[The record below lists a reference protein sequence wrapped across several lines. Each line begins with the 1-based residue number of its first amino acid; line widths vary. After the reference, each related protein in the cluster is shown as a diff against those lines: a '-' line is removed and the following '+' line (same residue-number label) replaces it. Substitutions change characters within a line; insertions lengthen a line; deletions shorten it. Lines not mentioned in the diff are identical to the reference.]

1 MKKKVSRKN
10 TRTNMKE
17 PEVMPEIIPNKFLNE
32 ADIVVNE
39 IIEKIISLS
48 ISLNFSNNIEKN
60 ISHSCFDFLRC
71 TIDSYLNLNFISH
84 DKEEI
89 KNSKDLS
96 IISEKDNI
104 NIFQGIDPIL
114 KEEQNDSNKNIN
126 ITSTEPSFEE
136 QIFFKNYSRGEN
148 NWDLMEEPS
157 SNKYDRYATTLVKF
171 KEIEKERNKYNKN
184 DKEILEEIDEEN
196 ENISLNENNNNN
208 NTNEVKEIKEKSGS
222 ARKNTIKI
230 TNVYNND
237 FNINNNNTRQKKKN
251 LNDIM
256 SQFSFHDLDDNNDI
270 YKEPTNIDYEKL
282 RKEIQE
288 KQKEENEE
296 KNIQKNAKREVENKM
311 KLVAEKN
318 RQYIGKK
325 ITVDSN
331 GEIVFIKGIKLDKLS
346 KEFITMKTVTK
357 LVKDEEKEK
366 ENEKS
371 KSKKKKKRNDNN
383 PFNINN
389 ININNAKNEEEKTE
403 NKEEKPVEK
412 LSDIMSEKNEENPGD
427 KTLRGRN
434 QKLPK
439 IRGGK
444 FKTKESLDE
453 IYKNKLL
460 KRIEEGPIV
469 LSGSNFEIMNMEVG
483 VSLKEKEKYKT
494 GGKDFYH
501 KFNKFSLDN
510 YNKQLK
516 ETLQVNSFMKS
527 QTENDNLVKSDI
539 VNNYINNFTDGYNSS
554 INFGTNNS
562 NINQATLNSNKNFLT
577 NYNTLSNFGN
587 VSTNRSKFTNNSLSP
602 ELKLSGTGF
611 SLKTSMDKLNLISD
625 RQERLAKKSQ
635 NIFKRRIFNL
645 TSNKFTLPKL
655 EEINKFSSEIL
666 TSSNW
671 MSKRGVNNAMGKP
684 FRFPEK
690 PGFKEIIREMGYN
703 GKISRDRNN
712 YFIRTQNTETR
723 K

>member
-10 TRTNMKE
+10 TRTNTKVME
-17 PEVMPEIIPNKFLNE
+17 TIPEVIANKFLNE

-48 ISLNFSNNIEKN
+48 ISLNFSNNINKN
-60 ISHSCFDFLRC
+60 IPQSCFDFLRS

-89 KNSKDLS
+89 NNSNNLS
-96 IISEKDNI
+96 IISEKNDI

-114 KEEQNDSNKNIN
+114 KEENNDSNKKIN
-126 ITSTEPSFEE
+126 LTSTEPSFEE
-136 QIFFKNYSRGEN
+136 QIFFKNCSKGEN

-171 KEIEKERNKYNKN
+171 KEIEKERNRYNKN

-196 ENISLNENNNNN
+196 ENISLNENNNN
-208 NTNEVKEIKEKSGS
+208 TNEIKETKE
-222 ARKNTIKI
+222 KNETQMKKTIKLS
-230 TNVYNND
+230 NVVIN
-237 FNINNNNTRQKKKN
+237 NINNNNTRPKKKN

-288 KQKEENEE
+288 KQNEENEE
-296 KNIQKNAKREVENKM
+296 KKTQKNAKREVENKM

-331 GEIVFIKGIKLDKLS
+331 GEIVFIKGIKLDKLT
-346 KEFITMKTVTK
+346 KEFITTKSVTK

-371 KSKKKKKRNDNN
+371 KSKKKKKRDNN

-389 ININNAKNEEEKTE
+389 INNNIKNEEEKIET
-403 NKEEKPVEK
+403 KEDKEKLVEK
-412 LSDIMSEKNEENPGD
+412 LSDMISEKNEDNNGD
-427 KTLRGRN
+427 KTYRGRN

-444 FKTKESLDE
+444 FKTKENLDDLF
-453 IYKNKLL
+453 KNKLL

-539 VNNYINNFTDGYNSS
+539 VNNYINNLTDGYNSS
-554 INFGTNNS
+554 INFTSNNS
-562 NINQATLNSNKNFLT
+562 NINQGTVNSNKNFLT
-577 NYNTLSNFGN
+577 NFNTLSNFGN
-587 VSTNRSKFTNNSLSP
+587 VSITRSKFTNNSLSP
-602 ELKLSGTGF
+602 ELKLSGTGL
-611 SLKTSMDKLNLISD
+611 SLKSSMDKLNLITD

-712 YFIRTQNTETR
+712 YFIRIQNTETR

>member
-60 ISHSCFDFLRC
+60 ISHSCFDFLRS

-89 KNSKDLS
+89 NNSKNLS

-196 ENISLNENNNNN
+196 ENISLNENNNN

-389 ININNAKNEEEKTE
+389 ININNAKNEEEKIE

-412 LSDIMSEKNEENPGD
+412 LSDIMSDKNEENPGD

-562 NINQATLNSNKNFLT
+562 NINQATVNSNKNFLT

-587 VSTNRSKFTNNSLSP
+587 VSTNRSKFSNNSLSP

>member
-10 TRTNMKE
+10 TRTNTKVME
-17 PEVMPEIIPNKFLNE
+17 TFPEVIANKFLNE

-48 ISLNFSNNIEKN
+48 ISLNFSNNINKN
-60 ISHSCFDFLRC
+60 IPQSCFDFLRS

-89 KNSKDLS
+89 NNSNNLS
-96 IISEKDNI
+96 IISEKNDI

-114 KEEQNDSNKNIN
+114 KEENNDSNKKIN
-126 ITSTEPSFEE
+126 LTSTEPSFEE
-136 QIFFKNYSRGEN
+136 QIFFKNCSKGEN

-171 KEIEKERNKYNKN
+171 KEIEKERNRYNKN

-196 ENISLNENNNNN
+196 ENISLNDNN
-208 NTNEVKEIKEKSGS
+208 NTNEIKETKE
-222 ARKNTIKI
+222 KNETQMKKTIRLS
-230 TNVYNND
+230 NVVMN
-237 FNINNNNTRQKKKN
+237 NINNNNTRPKKKN

-270 YKEPTNIDYEKL
+270 YKEPANIDYEKL

-288 KQKEENEE
+288 KQNEENEE
-296 KNIQKNAKREVENKM
+296 KKTQKNAKREVENKM

-331 GEIVFIKGIKLDKLS
+331 GEIVFIKGIKLDKLT
-346 KEFITMKTVTK
+346 KEFITTKSVTK

-371 KSKKKKKRNDNN
+371 KSKKKKKRDNN

-389 ININNAKNEEEKTE
+389 INNNIKNEEEKIET
-403 NKEEKPVEK
+403 KEDKEKQVEK
-412 LSDIMSEKNEENPGD
+412 LSDMISEKNEDNNGD
-427 KTLRGRN
+427 KTYRGRN

-444 FKTKESLDE
+444 FKTKENLDDLF
-453 IYKNKLL
+453 KNKLL

-539 VNNYINNFTDGYNSS
+539 VNNYINNLTDGYNSS
-554 INFGTNNS
+554 INFTSNNS
-562 NINQATLNSNKNFLT
+562 NINQGTVNSNKNFLT
-577 NYNTLSNFGN
+577 NFNTLSNFGN
-587 VSTNRSKFTNNSLSP
+587 VSITRSKFTNNSLSP
-602 ELKLSGTGF
+602 ELKLSGTGL
-611 SLKTSMDKLNLISD
+611 SLKSSMDKLNLITD

-690 PGFKEIIREMGYN
+690 PGFKEIVREMGIN

-712 YFIRTQNTETR
+712 FFIRTQNTEIR

>member
-114 KEEQNDSNKNIN
+114 KEEQNDSNQKIN

-196 ENISLNENNNNN
+196 ENISLNENNNN

-296 KNIQKNAKREVENKM
+296 KTIQKNAKREVENKM

-389 ININNAKNEEEKTE
+389 ININNARNEEEKIE
-403 NKEEKPVEK
+403 NKDEKPGEK
-412 LSDIMSEKNEENPGD
+412 LSDIMSDKNEENPGD

-444 FKTKESLDE
+444 FKTKESIDE

-527 QTENDNLVKSDI
+527 QTENENLVKSDI
-539 VNNYINNFTDGYNSS
+539 VNNYINNYTDGYNSS
-554 INFGTNNS
+554 INFGSNNS
-562 NINQATLNSNKNFLT
+562 NINQGTVNSNKNFLT

-671 MSKRGVNNAMGKP
+671 MSKRGVNNAIGKP

>member
-10 TRTNMKE
+10 TRTNTKVME
-17 PEVMPEIIPNKFLNE
+17 TFPEVIANKFLNE

-48 ISLNFSNNIEKN
+48 ISLNFSNNINKN
-60 ISHSCFDFLRC
+60 IPQSCFDFLRS

-89 KNSKDLS
+89 NNSNNLS
-96 IISEKDNI
+96 IISEKNDI

-114 KEEQNDSNKNIN
+114 KEENNDSNKKIN
-126 ITSTEPSFEE
+126 LTSTEPSFEE
-136 QIFFKNYSRGEN
+136 QIFFKNCSKGEN

-171 KEIEKERNKYNKN
+171 KEIEKERNRYNKN

-196 ENISLNENNNNN
+196 ENISLNDNN
-208 NTNEVKEIKEKSGS
+208 NTNEIKETKE
-222 ARKNTIKI
+222 KNETQMKKTIKLS
-230 TNVYNND
+230 NVVIN
-237 FNINNNNTRQKKKN
+237 NINNNNTRPKKKN

-288 KQKEENEE
+288 KQNEENEE
-296 KNIQKNAKREVENKM
+296 KKTQKNAKREVENKM

-331 GEIVFIKGIKLDKLS
+331 GEIVFIKGIKLDKLT
-346 KEFITMKTVTK
+346 KEFITTKSVTK

-371 KSKKKKKRNDNN
+371 KSKKKKKRDNN

-389 ININNAKNEEEKTE
+389 INNNIKNEEEKIETNE
-403 NKEEKPVEK
+403 DKEKLVEK
-412 LSDIMSEKNEENPGD
+412 LSDMISEKNEDNNGD
-427 KTLRGRN
+427 KTYRGRN

-444 FKTKESLDE
+444 FKTKENLDDLF
-453 IYKNKLL
+453 KNKLL

-539 VNNYINNFTDGYNSS
+539 VNNYINNLTDGYNSS
-554 INFGTNNS
+554 INFTSNNS
-562 NINQATLNSNKNFLT
+562 NINQGTVNSNKNFLT
-577 NYNTLSNFGN
+577 NFNTLSNFGN
-587 VSTNRSKFTNNSLSP
+587 VSITRSKFTNNSLSP
-602 ELKLSGTGF
+602 ELKLSGTGL
-611 SLKTSMDKLNLISD
+611 SLKSSMDKLNLITD

-690 PGFKEIIREMGYN
+690 PGFKEIVREMGIN

-712 YFIRTQNTETR
+712 FFIRTQNTEIR